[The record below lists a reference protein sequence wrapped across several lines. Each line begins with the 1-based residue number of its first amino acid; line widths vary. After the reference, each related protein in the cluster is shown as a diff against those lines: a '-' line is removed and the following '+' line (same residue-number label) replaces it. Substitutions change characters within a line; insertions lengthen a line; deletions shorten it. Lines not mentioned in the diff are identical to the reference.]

1 MENKN
6 NTYDLITKKLTSSIS
21 EEEKALLH
29 QVLSEDADLAENTDV
44 LQKYWDHYFFKSYPN
59 NILNKTEKKLGFKL
73 NENKKFSLKTAY
85 SIAATILLVL
95 SLGFIGFQLTRQ
107 KPEVVLTNYYANNT
121 IKNIVLSD
129 GTNVWLNKGSILI
142 TSQPFTEN
150 RREVLLVGEGYFEV
164 ASDETKPF
172 IVKTSNLSTRVLGT
186 HFNLASYPE
195 TKNTEVTLYE
205 GKVELTDAESNS
217 NSVVLK
223 PGERATF
230 SKADK
235 NFFVK
240 DVDISKPAAWRNGCI
255 YFYDEDLF
263 AIAQKLEFK
272 FQTQIIITDEEV
284 GKLRFTADFDKE
296 TLEEILKLLSE
307 AHAFDYTKTQDG
319 IIINKI
325 KKQYIPTTKSKRT

>member
-1 MENKN
+1 VENKN

-29 QVLSEDADLAENTDV
+29 QVLSENTEIAENTEI

-59 NILNKTEKKLGFKL
+59 NILSKTEKKLGFKL
-73 NENKKFSLKTAY
+73 DQNKNFSLKTVY
-85 SIAATILLVL
+85 SIAATILLIL

-107 KPEVVLTNYYANNT
+107 KPEVVLTNYYANNS

-129 GTNVWLNKGSILI
+129 GTKVWLNKGTVLI

-150 RREVLLVGEGYFEV
+150 LREVLLVGEGYFEV

-172 IVKTSNLSTRVLGT
+172 IVKTAHLSTRVLGT
-186 HFNLASYPE
+186 HFNMASYPG

-205 GKVELTDAESNS
+205 GKVELTDAGASN
-217 NSVVLK
+217 NNITLK

-230 SKADK
+230 SLNDK

-325 KKQYIPTTKSKRT
+325 KQQYKETTKRKRT

>member
-6 NTYDLITKKLTSSIS
+6 NTYELITKKLISSLS
-21 EEEKALLH
+21 EEEKVLLD
-29 QVLSEDADLAENTDV
+29 QVLTENSELAENSEI
-44 LQKYWDHYFFKSYPN
+44 LQKYWNHYFFKSYPN

-73 NENKKFSLKTAY
+73 GQNKNLSLKTVY
-85 SIAATILLVL
+85 SVAATILLIL
-95 SLGFIGFQLTRQ
+95 SLGFIGFQLIKQ
-107 KPEVVLTNYYANNT
+107 KPEVVLTNYYANNS

-164 ASDETKPF
+164 EKDETKPF
-172 IVKTSNLSTRVLGT
+172 YVKTAQLSTRVLGT
-186 HFNLASYPE
+186 HFNMASYPG

-205 GKVELTDAESNS
+205 GKVELTDAESTS
-217 NSVVLK
+217 NKVVLK

-230 SKADK
+230 SKEDK

-272 FQTQIIITDEEV
+272 FQTQIIIVDEEV

-307 AHAFDYTKTQDG
+307 AHAFDFTKTQDG
-319 IIINKI
+319 IIINKA
-325 KKQYIPTTKSKRT
+325 KKHIVPTTKNKRT

>member
-21 EEEKALLH
+21 EEEKTLLH
-29 QVLSEDADLAENTDV
+29 QVLSENAELSENTEI

-73 NENKKFSLKTAY
+73 SQNKNFRLNTVY
-85 SIAATILLVL
+85 SVAATILLVL
-95 SLGFIGFQLTRQ
+95 SLGFIGFQLTKQ
-107 KPEVVLTNYYANNT
+107 KPEVVLTNYYANNS

-129 GTNVWLNKGSILI
+129 GTKVWLNKGTVLI

-164 ASDETKPF
+164 TSDETKPF
-172 IVKTSNLSTRVLGT
+172 IVKTANLSTRVLGT
-186 HFNLASYPE
+186 HFNMASYPG

-205 GKVELTDAESNS
+205 GKVELTDAGAIN
-217 NSVVLK
+217 NSVTLK

-230 SKADK
+230 SQKDK

-240 DVDISKPAAWRNGCI
+240 EVDISKPAAWRNGCI

-272 FQTQIIITDEEV
+272 FQTQIIIADEEV
-284 GKLRFTADFDKE
+284 GKLRFTADFEKE

-307 AHAFDYTKTQDG
+307 AHAFDFTKTQDG

-325 KKQYIPTTKSKRT
+325 KKQHIPTTKSKRT

>member
-6 NTYDLITKKLTSSIS
+6 NTYELITKKLTSTIS
-21 EEEKALLH
+21 EEEKDLLH
-29 QVLSEDADLAENTDV
+29 RVLSEDTELAENTNV
-44 LQKYWDHYFFKSYPN
+44 LQKYWDHYYFKYYPN
-59 NILNKTEKKLGFKL
+59 NILSKTEKKLGFKL
-73 NENKKFSLKTAY
+73 DQNKNLSLKTVY
-85 SIAATILLVL
+85 SIAATILLLL
-95 SLGFIGFQLTRQ
+95 SLGFIGFQLTKQ

-121 IKNIVLSD
+121 IKSIVLSD
-129 GTNVWLNKGSILI
+129 GTKVWLNKGTVLI
-142 TSQPFTEN
+142 ASQPFTEN

-164 ASDETKPF
+164 AKDESKPF
-172 IVKTSNLSTRVLGT
+172 YVKTAQLSTRVLGT
-186 HFNLASYPE
+186 HFNVISYPG

-205 GKVELTDAESNS
+205 GKVELTDAETKT
-217 NSVVLK
+217 NSVMLK

-230 SKADK
+230 SKKDK

-240 DVDISKPAAWRNGCI
+240 EVDISKPAAWRNGCI
-255 YFYDEDLF
+255 YFYDEDLY

-272 FQTQIIITDEEV
+272 FQTQIIIVDDEV

-325 KKQYIPTTKSKRT
+325 SKQLKTTTKSKRT

>member
-6 NTYDLITKKLTSSIS
+6 NTYELITKKLTSSLS
-21 EEEKALLH
+21 EEEKVLLD
-29 QVLSEDADLAENTDV
+29 QVFTENTELAENYEI
-44 LQKYWDHYFFKSYPN
+44 LQKYWNHYFFKTYPN

-73 NENKKFSLKTAY
+73 GQNKNLSLKTVY
-85 SIAATILLVL
+85 SVAATILLIL
-95 SLGFIGFQLTRQ
+95 SLGFIGFQLLKQ
-107 KPEVVLTNYYANNT
+107 KPEVVLTNYYANNS

-164 ASDETKPF
+164 EKDETKPF
-172 IVKTSNLSTRVLGT
+172 YVKTAQLSTRVLGT
-186 HFNLASYPE
+186 YFNMASYPG

-205 GKVELTDAESNS
+205 GKVELTDAESTS
-217 NSVVLK
+217 NKVVLK

-230 SKADK
+230 SKEDK

-272 FQTQIIITDEEV
+272 FQTQIIIVDEEV

-307 AHAFDYTKTQDG
+307 AHAFDFTKTQDG
-319 IIINKI
+319 IIINKA
-325 KKQYIPTTKSKRT
+325 KKHIVPTTKNKRT

>member
-6 NTYDLITKKLTSSIS
+6 NTYELITKKLTSSLS
-21 EEEKALLH
+21 EEEKVLLD
-29 QVLSEDADLAENTDV
+29 QVFTENTELAENYEI
-44 LQKYWDHYFFKSYPN
+44 LQKYWNHYFFKTYPN
-59 NILNKTEKKLGFKL
+59 NILNKTEKKLGFKFGQ
-73 NENKKFSLKTAY
+73 NKNLSLKTVY
-85 SIAATILLVL
+85 SVAATILLIL
-95 SLGFIGFQLTRQ
+95 SLGFIGFQLLKQ
-107 KPEVVLTNYYANNT
+107 KPEVVLTNYYANNS

-164 ASDETKPF
+164 EKDETKPF
-172 IVKTSNLSTRVLGT
+172 YVKTAQLSTRVLGT
-186 HFNLASYPE
+186 HFNMASYPG

-205 GKVELTDAESNS
+205 GKVELTDAESTS
-217 NSVVLK
+217 NKVVLK

-230 SKADK
+230 SKEDK

-272 FQTQIIITDEEV
+272 FQTQIIIVDEEV

-307 AHAFDYTKTQDG
+307 AHAFDFTKTQDG
-319 IIINKI
+319 IIINKA
-325 KKQYIPTTKSKRT
+325 KKHIVPTTKNKRT

>member
-29 QVLSEDADLAENTDV
+29 QVLSENNELTEKTDV

-73 NENKKFSLKTAY
+73 DQNRNFSLKTVY
-85 SIAATILLVL
+85 SVAATILLIL
-95 SLGFIGFQLTRQ
+95 SLGFIGFQLIKQ
-107 KPEVVLTNYYANNT
+107 KPEVVLTNYYANNS

-129 GTNVWLNKGSILI
+129 GTKVWLNKGTVLI

-164 ASDETKPF
+164 TSDATKPF
-172 IVKTSNLSTRVLGT
+172 IVKTANLSTRVLGT
-186 HFNLASYPE
+186 HFNMASYPG

-205 GKVELTDAESNS
+205 GKVELTDASTIHNKVILE
-217 NSVVLK
+217 

-230 SKADK
+230 SQKDK

-272 FQTQIIITDEEV
+272 FQTQIIIVDEEV
-284 GKLRFTADFDKE
+284 GKLRFTADFEKE

-307 AHAFDYTKTQDG
+307 AHTFDYTKTQDG

-325 KKQYIPTTKSKRT
+325 KQQYKPTTKSKRT

>member
-6 NTYDLITKKLTSSIS
+6 NTYELITKKLTSSLS
-21 EEEKALLH
+21 EEEKVLLD
-29 QVLSEDADLAENTDV
+29 QVFTENTELAENYEI
-44 LQKYWDHYFFKSYPN
+44 LQKYWNHYFFKTYPN

-73 NENKKFSLKTAY
+73 GQNKNLSLKTVY
-85 SIAATILLVL
+85 SVAATILLIL
-95 SLGFIGFQLTRQ
+95 SLGFIGFQLLKQ
-107 KPEVVLTNYYANNT
+107 KPEVVLTNYYANNS

-164 ASDETKPF
+164 EKDETKPF
-172 IVKTSNLSTRVLGT
+172 YVKTAQLSTRVLGT
-186 HFNLASYPE
+186 HFNMASYPG

-205 GKVELTDAESNS
+205 GKVELTDAESTS
-217 NSVVLK
+217 NKVVLK

-230 SKADK
+230 SKEDK

-272 FQTQIIITDEEV
+272 FQTQIIIVDEEV

-307 AHAFDYTKTQDG
+307 AHAFDFTKTQDG
-319 IIINKI
+319 IIINKA
-325 KKQYIPTTKSKRT
+325 KKHIVPTTKNKRT

>member
-29 QVLSEDADLAENTDV
+29 QVLLENTDLAENTDV
-44 LQKYWDHYFFKSYPN
+44 LQKYWDHYFLKSYPN

-73 NENKKFSLKTAY
+73 NENKNFSLKTAY

-95 SLGFIGFQLTRQ
+95 SLGFIGFQLMKQ

-186 HFNLASYPE
+186 HFNMASYPG

-205 GKVELTDAESNS
+205 GKVELTDAELKS
-217 NSVVLK
+217 NSVILK

-230 SKADK
+230 SKKDK

-240 DVDISKPAAWRNGCI
+240 EVDISKPAAWRNGCI

-272 FQTQIIITDEEV
+272 FQTQIIIVDEEV

-325 KKQYIPTTKSKRT
+325 KKQHIPTTKSKRT

>member
-1 MENKN
+1 M
-6 NTYDLITKKLTSSIS
+6 
-21 EEEKALLH
+21 
-29 QVLSEDADLAENTDV
+29 
-44 LQKYWDHYFFKSYPN
+44 
-59 NILNKTEKKLGFKL
+59 
-73 NENKKFSLKTAY
+73 
-85 SIAATILLVL
+85 
-95 SLGFIGFQLTRQ
+95 
-107 KPEVVLTNYYANNT
+107 
-121 IKNIVLSD
+121 
-129 GTNVWLNKGSILI
+129 
-142 TSQPFTEN
+142 
-150 RREVLLVGEGYFEV
+150 
-164 ASDETKPF
+164 
-172 IVKTSNLSTRVLGT
+172 
-186 HFNLASYPE
+186 ASYPG

-205 GKVELTDAESNS
+205 GKVELTDAGASN
-217 NSVVLK
+217 NNITLK

-230 SKADK
+230 SLNDK

-325 KKQYIPTTKSKRT
+325 KQQYKETTKRKRT

>member
-29 QVLSEDADLAENTDV
+29 KVLSENTELSENIEI
-44 LQKYWDHYFFKSYPN
+44 LQKYWDHFFFKSYPN

-73 NENKKFSLKTAY
+73 SQNKNFSLKTIY
-85 SIAATILLVL
+85 SVAATILLVL
-95 SLGFIGFQLTRQ
+95 SLGFIGFQLTKQ
-107 KPEVVLTNYYANNT
+107 KPEVVLTNYYANNS

-129 GTNVWLNKGSILI
+129 GTKVWLNNGAVLI

-172 IVKTSNLSTRVLGT
+172 FVKTAQLSTRVLGT
-186 HFNLASYPE
+186 HFNVISYPGE
-195 TKNTEVTLYE
+195 KNTEVTLYE
-205 GKVELTDAESNS
+205 GKVELTDAGALS
-217 NSVVLK
+217 NSVTLK

-230 SKADK
+230 SKKDR

-240 DVDISKPAAWRNGCI
+240 EVDISKPAAWRNGCI

-272 FQTQIIITDEEV
+272 FQTQIIIVDEEV
-284 GKLRFTADFDKE
+284 GKLRFTADFEKE

-307 AHAFDYTKTQDG
+307 AHAFDFTKTQDG

-325 KKQYIPTTKSKRT
+325 KKQYKPTTKSKRT